1 MANDF
6 IARLNNQSK
15 IRLRKPNRY
24 VTHNKREKNMLD
36 IKLIR
41 ENPDILR
48 ENLQKRGDPTNLQTL
63 DELVDYDHKWRE
75 NLTKLNEQRHE
86 RKQITT
92 EIAGLKKKGKDA
104 TAQINKGKTI
114 DTEITILEKQVTEY
128 EQKVH
133 NCLMRLPNLLHES
146 VPTGKDENDNVQ
158 TKTWGTPC
166 KFAFTPKGHIDL
178 GLGLDIM
185 DIERAGKI
193 AGARFFY
200 LKREGVLLDLALR
213 SFALEEMYKKG
224 YVPIEP
230 PFLMRREPYEG
241 AVALSDFEDVLYKVE
256 NEDLYLIA
264 TSEHP
269 MVAMFMNETL
279 KAENLPIKLAGLST
293 NFRKEAGAHGKDT
306 RGIFRTH
313 QFNKVEQFIF
323 CKPEDSWKLHEELL
337 RNAED
342 LVQKLGLPY
351 RVVNVCTG
359 DIGTVAAKKYDIE
372 AWMPAQNG
380 YREIIS
386 CSNCT
391 DYQARRLNIKYR
403 EKEGEAPRGFVH
415 TLNSTAL
422 ATGRTIVAIL
432 ENYQQPDGSIMV
444 PEALRK
450 YMQGNDRI
458 GSKR

>member
-1 MANDF
+1 
-6 IARLNNQSK
+6 
-15 IRLRKPNRY
+15 
-24 VTHNKREKNMLD
+24 MLD

-41 ENPDILR
+41 EKPELVR
-48 ENLQKRGDPTNLQTL
+48 ENLQRRGEPEFLRML
-63 DELVDYDHKWRE
+63 DELIECDKLWRQH
-75 NLTKLNEQRHE
+75 LTRLNDLRRE
-86 RKQITT
+86 RNRITM
-92 EIAGLKKKGKDA
+92 EIASLKKKGLDA
-104 TAQINKGKTI
+104 TSLFSMAKEI
-114 DTEITILEKQVTEY
+114 DKEIVNLERLVSEY
-128 EQKVH
+128 EEKVRYY
-133 NCLMRLPNLLHES
+133 LMRLPNLLHDS
-146 VPTGKDENDNVQ
+146 VPVGKDEHDNV
-158 TKTWGTPC
+158 TVRTWGEIPRF
-166 KFAFTPKGHIDL
+166 KFPVKDHIEL
-178 GLGLDIM
+178 GLTLDIM

-200 LKREGVLLDLALR
+200 LKREGVLLDIALLN
-213 SFALEEMYKKG
+213 FALEEMVKKG
-224 YVPIEP
+224 YTPIEP
-230 PFLMRREPYEG
+230 PFMMRRKPYEG
-241 AVALSDFEDVLYKVE
+241 VTALSDFEDSLYKIE

-269 MVAMFMNETL
+269 MAAMFMDEVL
-279 KAENLPIKLAGLST
+279 KAEDLPIKFVGISP

-323 CKPEDSWKLHEELL
+323 CKPEDSWKFHEELI
-337 RNAED
+337 RNAEE

-372 AWMPAQNG
+372 VWMPAQNA

-391 DYQARRLNIKYR
+391 DYQARRLNIRYR
-403 EKEGEAPRGFVH
+403 EKEGEPPKGFVH

-432 ENYQQPDGSIMV
+432 ENYQQADGSVII
-444 PEALRK
+444 PEVLRK
-450 YMQGNDRI
+450 YMGGLEKIEPR
-458 GSKR
+458 R